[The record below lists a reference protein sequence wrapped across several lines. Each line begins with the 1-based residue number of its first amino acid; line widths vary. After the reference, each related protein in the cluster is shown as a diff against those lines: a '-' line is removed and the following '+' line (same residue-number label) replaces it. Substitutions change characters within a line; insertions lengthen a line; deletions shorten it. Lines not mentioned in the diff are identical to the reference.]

1 MLAAPPGAGGPRSGA
16 PASAADAVTR
26 VSTGCPI
33 TWRAGWPRGRCAV
46 GPRVRA
52 APRRTAG
59 PRART
64 PPAGRSAASE
74 TRGTV
79 PCGVVPARHPGRRR
93 RSRPASGSGPGTH
106 PCPAG
111 RPAARRPRGR
121 RPPHGAPDPRG
132 GDARDAPRG
141 GRAGGRG
148 PRAGRRHAVGSPVV
162 PATRLVARVLSR
174 LSYHRYAG
182 RAGAPA
188 AARRRSGGGTGQVP
202 TGRAPSTGSRRS
214 FSSSADPGAAV
225 YTRSVWFCSG
235 SSSTWHCRV
244 STPSSGWRRRLGS
257 TRGTSIS

>member
-64 PPAGRSAASE
+64 PPAGRSAAWG

-111 RPAARRPRGR
+111 RPVARRPRGR

-141 GRAGGRG
+141 GRAGGSGHAQGAGTLLAHLSSRPPVSSRG
-148 PRAGRRHAVGSPVV
+148 CSAGCRTTATSAVPGLLRRHGGGAAAGPVRCPRGVPPV
-162 PATRLVARVLSR
+162 PA
-174 LSYHRYAG
+174 
-182 RAGAPA
+182 AGAA
-188 AARRRSGGGTGQVP
+188 
-202 TGRAPSTGSRRS
+202 SRRPPTPGRPCT
-214 FSSSADPGAAV
+214 PGA
-225 YTRSVWFCSG
+225 SG
-235 SSSTWHCRV
+235 SV
-244 STPSSGWRRRLGS
+244 PGPAVP
-257 TRGTSIS
+257 GTAG